1 MVVLARVMGYQ
12 SMVAINKNES
22 WCLHFWKEGK
32 GDRQKK
38 IKMSGYRSEG
48 RNISKAALQNA
59 LTRPAVSNAG
69 SRRRVGKMGTYEDGH
84 GVREVSS
91 SRANGTLI
99 YR

>member
-1 MVVLARVMGYQ
+1 MKVGALVSGKKGRVT
-12 SMVAINKNES
+12 A
-22 WCLHFWKEGK
+22 
-32 GDRQKK
+32 KK

-59 LTRPAVSNAG
+59 LIKPAVNNAG
-69 SRRRVGKMGTYEDGH
+69 SRRHVGKMGTYEDGH
-84 GVREVSS
+84 EIREVSF